1 MNKFFAIINFLFNS
15 TILLCQTPVGNYVP
29 SSNNALPKLFHPI
42 SKHELLQINPDS
54 TYHYEILWESFL
66 DGESGI
72 WRMFGDSLFTYKTS
86 PTESKRFSAY
96 FYMYASKNDSF
107 PNKNRITVTDTR
119 GATISNLRFKAYID
133 SIIVD
138 ANFNENGAYI
148 LDYSRFDTL
157 FIFGNKYNL
166 FDFIRVSS
174 ECCFKNDYTIV
185 LNQRSFIVRKNRL
198 QNLSR
203 KTIFRKE

>member
-1 MNKFFAIINFLFNS
+1 MNKFFAIISFLFNS

-29 SSNNALPKLFHPI
+29 SSNNVLLKLFHPI

-72 WRMFGDSLFTYKTS
+72 WRMFGDTLFTYKTS
-86 PTESKRFSAY
+86 PTESKRSSAY
-96 FYMYASKNDSF
+96 FEMYASKNDSF

-119 GATISNLRFKAYID
+119 GATISNLRFKTYID

-203 KTIFRKE
+203 RTIFRKE

>member
-1 MNKFFAIINFLFNS
+1 MAIQYSPAKPGAFIN
-15 TILLCQTPVGNYVP
+15 
-29 SSNNALPKLFHPI
+29 
-42 SKHELLQINPDS
+42 HELLKINPDS

-72 WRMFGDSLFTYKTS
+72 WRMFGDTLFTYKAS
-86 PTESKRFSAY
+86 PTESKTSLAY
-96 FYMYASKNDSF
+96 FDMYASKNDSF
-107 PNKNRITVTDTR
+107 PNKSRITVTDTR
-119 GATISNLRFKAYID
+119 GASISNLRFIAYID

-148 LDYSRFDTL
+148 LDYSRFDTV
-157 FIFGNKYNL
+157 FIFGNKYNI

-185 LNQRSFIVRKNRL
+185 LNQRSFIVRRNRL
-198 QNLSR
+198 QNLYA
-203 KTIFRKE
+203 TPFFQTTG